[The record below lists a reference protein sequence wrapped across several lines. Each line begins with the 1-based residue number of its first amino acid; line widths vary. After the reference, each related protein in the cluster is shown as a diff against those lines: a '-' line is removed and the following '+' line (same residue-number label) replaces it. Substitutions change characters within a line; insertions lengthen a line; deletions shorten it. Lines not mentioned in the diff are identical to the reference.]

1 MSDPM
6 ERELE
11 SRETATTNFEDRR
24 EDEQIERE
32 DAAER
37 LQDEQQP
44 DQNEP

>member
-1 MSDPM
+1 M

-11 SRETATTNFEDRR
+11 SRESATTNFEERR
-24 EDEQIERE
+24 AEEQLERD

-44 DQNEP
+44 EQNEP